1 MRPSWVYWMPA
12 AATAGLI
19 FLVSHQAQIDIPVAD
34 IIWDKVAHFLEYG
47 FFTLT
52 LAFGFTRG
60 FAPDRR
66 TLWPL
71 VAAVIVASL
80 YGVSDEFHQSFVG
93 RDATVAD
100 WLADTA
106 GAVFMALA
114 LVAAFRWMAGSR
126 ARV

>member
-1 MRPSWVYWMPA
+1 MRPSWVYWIPA
-12 AATAGLI
+12 AATAALI
-19 FLVSHQAQIDIPVAD
+19 FFLSHQSQIPGAPMV
-34 IIWDKVAHFLEYG
+34 WDKAAHFLEYG

-52 LAFGFTRG
+52 LAFGFTQG

-66 TLWPL
+66 TLWPM
-71 VAAVIVASL
+71 VAAVLVASL

-93 RDATVAD
+93 RDATAAD
-100 WLADTA
+100 WLADTT

-126 ARV
+126 APV